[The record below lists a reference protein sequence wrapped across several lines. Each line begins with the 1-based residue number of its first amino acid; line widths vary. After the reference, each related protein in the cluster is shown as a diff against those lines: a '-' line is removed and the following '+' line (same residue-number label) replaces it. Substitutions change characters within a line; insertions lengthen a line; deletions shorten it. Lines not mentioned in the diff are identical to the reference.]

1 MLELGSPQWKEVEKD
16 AIQWPVCNQDD
27 KIVQKVCDVVLL
39 RHPEGFLVGGKQQPG
54 TSSHP
59 HPSRLLAPDPL
70 IRVSVIT
77 PPALPGPPPLCPL
90 PKTEIALSTQDSNS
104 QHRGTTHKKPNPKSF
119 RSLGHKA
126 APVSLYVPAFGKMS
140 IGAFFVGVA
149 LSRTL
154 GWLGSS
160 RRAGATCAPRPPS
173 VFHKPACATHVR
185 QPTLRQPATQQVR
198 REVTLRLLAADGE
211 MRPALT
217 F

>member
-1 MLELGSPQWKEVEKD
+1 MLFHLNHILFAIYTYTNSCQSSRLWKEVKKD

-104 QHRGTTHKKPNPKSF
+104 QHRGSPQKITPLKSF
-119 RSLGHKA
+119 CSLSPHQA
-126 APVSLYVPAFGKMS
+126 TPLCVYVPAFSKMS
-140 IGAFFVGVA
+140 VAVFFCWCCALANPWLVGELSSGGYLCTQTSASLPQPGA
-149 LSRTL
+149 RN
-154 GWLGSS
+154 
-160 RRAGATCAPRPPS
+160 TCA
-173 VFHKPACATHVR
+173 A
-185 QPTLRQPATQQVR
+185 QTLQPATS
-198 REVTLRLLAADGE
+198 ET
-211 MRPALT
+211 
-217 F
+217 